1 MRLRKLLIILYIF
14 VSLPLWAV
22 SEKEVTGFVRTE
34 LGELM
39 PYVDVY
45 TADNKIFAVTD
56 TDGKFSL
63 TTKQDTITLFFSH
76 LGYIKEKLFIKF
88 YNAPQRFVNVVLKE
102 ETQGLSDILVHGEKL
117 QYTFVSIFCSW
128 R

>member
-56 TDGKFSL
+56 TDAKFSL
-63 TTKQDTITLFFSH
+63 TTKQDTIT
-76 LGYIKEKLFIKF
+76 
-88 YNAPQRFVNVVLKE
+88 
-102 ETQGLSDILVHGEKL
+102 
-117 QYTFVSIFCSW
+117 
-128 R
+128 